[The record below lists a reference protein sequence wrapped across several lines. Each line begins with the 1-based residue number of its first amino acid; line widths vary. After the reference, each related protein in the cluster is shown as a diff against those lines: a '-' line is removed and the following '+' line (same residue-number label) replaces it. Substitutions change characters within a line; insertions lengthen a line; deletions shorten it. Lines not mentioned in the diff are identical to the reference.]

1 MYKNV
6 LEEGCNMADQN
17 HAVVGYYGNEREA
30 IRTIEDLKERGY
42 RADQISVISK
52 SQEETEHI
60 TEETDT
66 AAGEGAAAGALT
78 GGAIG
83 GIGGVLAGIGA
94 LAVPGIGPVLA
105 AGPIAA
111 GLAGAAAGAGV
122 GGLAGALIG
131 MGVPEDEAREYE
143 EHVNQ
148 GKILV
153 LVEENPGGTPVRDE
167 ADTRGITAERRETF
181 AEDRAGTPYVGGAD
195 KRYRDSD
202 DLANRERVTIR
213 PNNAARGAGNGAYG
227 EGPETIRGNRNLIE
241 NDVIGNDDERRPIT
255 GNDLAT
261 DRDPVTDEDLGR
273 GRIDN
278 GRTIDLDDDR
288 DRRK

>member
-1 MYKNV
+1 
-6 LEEGCNMADQN
+6 MADQN
-17 HAVVGYYGNEREA
+17 HAVVGYYENEREA
-30 IRTIEDLKERGY
+30 IRTIEDLKEQGY

-52 SQEETEHI
+52 DRAETEHI

-66 AAGEGAAAGALT
+66 EAGEGAAAGALA

-94 LAVPGIGPVLA
+94 LAIPGIGPVLA

-131 MGVPEDEAREYE
+131 MGVPEDEAHEYE

-153 LVEENPGGTPVRDE
+153 LVEERPGGIPVRDE

-181 AEDRAGTPYVGGAD
+181 AEDQADTRYVGG
-195 KRYRDSD
+195 KKVYREGD
-202 DLANRERVTIR
+202 DLPGQETFTGKPAN
-213 PNNAARGAGNGAYG
+213 AGRGAGGGAYG
-227 EGPETIRGNRNLIE
+227 EEPDAVLGDRNLIAS
-241 NDVIGNDDERRPIT
+241 DVVGGDERHPVTGEDLAPGRVDDERTIGT
-255 GNDLAT
+255 G
-261 DRDPVTDEDLGR
+261 RDPLTEKDLGR
-273 GRIDN
+273 GRMDD
-278 GRTIDLDDDR
+278 GRTVDLDDDR
-288 DRRK
+288 GRRK